1 MSAWLPFTLFAFVA
15 SITPGP
21 TNLLILAQ
29 GSRRGWK
36 SALPAVFGA
45 SLAAAAIV
53 LAVGLGLSQTL
64 LAYPLVRR
72 LMAAIGVAWLSW
84 LAWRLFRSPPPE
96 VEAGDEI
103 SAAPAFGAR
112 QAAGLQLINPKTWM
126 MALSVVGV
134 FAGPASRA
142 LDIALLA
149 LTFGV
154 VALPCLALW
163 GLVGSGVAR
172 LFRHP
177 YQWQW
182 FNRVLALL
190 LLSVAWWSLLITG

>member
-29 GSRRGWK
+29 GSRQGWK
-36 SALPAVFGA
+36 SALPAVLGA

-53 LAVGLGLSQTL
+53 LTVGLGLSHTL
-64 LAYPLVRR
+64 LAHPLVRR

-96 VEAGDEI
+96 VDTGDLA
-103 SAAPAFGAR
+103 SVAPAFGAR
-112 QAAGLQLINPKTWM
+112 QAAGLQLVNPKTWM
-126 MALSVVGV
+126 MAMSVVGV
-134 FAGPASRA
+134 FTDAASSA
-142 LDIALLA
+142 TQIGVLA

-172 LFRHP
+172 LFRQP
-177 YQWQW
+177 RQWQW

-190 LLSVAWWSLLITG
+190 LLTVAWWSLLITG